1 MADIRQTRFY
11 QEVFAEDREEGREL
25 GAQQGEA
32 AAVIR
37 LLTRRLESLPEAQ
50 VAHIRELPLPQL
62 EALLDVVLD
71 LADGAEL
78 ANWLAAHPVTTSEP
92 TQ

>member
-11 QEVFAEDREEGREL
+11 QEVFAEGREEGREL

-32 AAVIR
+32 AAASR
-37 LLTRRLESLPEAQ
+37 MLTRRFGPLPEDQ
-50 VAHIRELPLPQL
+50 VAHIQRLPLSQL
-62 EALLDVVLD
+62 ETLLDVVLD

-78 ANWLAAHPVTTSEP
+78 TAWLEDHPVEMP
-92 TQ
+92 